1 MLQEKFGAA
10 QAVIAEHNSAVGSA
24 PIKVNAEQFVTC
36 LKAMGATTEDHL
48 KSLSYEDILECL
60 PSFEGVKPKL
70 LAKDIAKVF
79 RGKEE
84 VSSLSTTPADKK
96 PVSPKSASRMSLRE
110 LVQAFDPENSENSV
124 GKQLEIIA
132 KGQPFIVY
140 SSGRIVDVE
149 STMKLL
155 AEIKQG
161 FKGRTDFNVNGVPVP
176 VYQIGDVPDNFADEN
191 PLWANRPLRPDGTCD
206 QLGRSWEGVE
216 LPVKQLIRLAVDL
229 GEIEV
234 NINNA
239 HDVLDMALSPDAS
252 KKISTR
258 YRKAYLKYTEL
269 SKLGK
274 LPTLKL
280 TLGVPS
286 SNSSK
291 DVLKDGKKV
300 VWANVQNVQQ
310 RSFYKANF

>member
-1 MLQEKFGAA
+1 MLQEKFDAA

-96 PVSPKSASRMSLRE
+96 PVSSKSASRMSLRE
-110 LVQAFDPENSENSV
+110 LVEAFDPENSENSV

-149 STMKLL
+149 STLKLL

-161 FKGRTDFNVNGVPVP
+161 FQGRTDFNVNGIPVP
-176 VYQIGDVPDNFADEN
+176 VYHIGDVPDNFADEN
-191 PLWANRPLRPDGTCD
+191 PFWANRPLRPDGTCD
-206 QLGRSWEGVE
+206 QLGRSWEGVS
-216 LPVKQLIRLAVDL
+216 LDIRQLIRLAVDL
-229 GEIEV
+229 REIEV
-234 NINNA
+234 SISNA
-239 HDVLDMALSPDAS
+239 HDVLDMALDTNAMS
-252 KKISTR
+252 KLRSR
-258 YRKAYLKYTEL
+258 YRKASLKFDEL
-269 SKLGK
+269 GKLNK

-280 TLGVPS
+280 TLGVPSS

-300 VWANVQNVQQ
+300 VWANVQN